1 MNLKLLN
8 ETHPLIEEAWMNG
21 FEPVIQDHR
30 VMVQDALPTSDE
42 DPFEREKSRLDLEER
57 MQSKAADVIYYLK
70 SLDDIVVKIDSKI
83 LVEQIWIVGSKK
95 RLSEVPPQELAYL
108 PQEVFRIKKANWSDE
123 TLRKIHRI
131 KKIFGGTILDI
142 EGKLAG

>member
-21 FEPVIQDHR
+21 FEPVIQDKR
-30 VMVQDALPTSDE
+30 VIVKDSLPTSDE

-57 MQSKAADVIYYLK
+57 MRSKGADVADYLK
-70 SLDDIVVKIDSKI
+70 SLDEIVVKIDSKI
-83 LVEQIWIVGSKK
+83 LADQVWIVGSKK
-95 RLSEVPPQELAYL
+95 CLSEILPQEVAYL
-108 PQEVFRIKKANWSDE
+108 PQEVFRIKKANWPDE

-142 EGKLAG
+142 ERKLAG